1 MSGWGPVGETVI
13 RIGELMAGK
22 LVLAFEDAVAEM
34 LSRQVARSSL
44 RCRSERCDEL
54 VGEVWD
60 LLAEAPSGAGTLEYL
75 RENRVTVVP
84 IWGSGSAYSPL
95 DGRIYLDISQGAA
108 RAALDL
114 AHEATHH
121 EYDHGGLRPDPRQ
134 TPQQQWVDAMVGEET
149 EATARGV
156 EVGNDLAEQGAGM
169 GGVDYPGR
177 DAYNQAADAAEQ
189 AAEAA
194 DPGGDPAGWDEAG
207 RQAGRSAVRR
217 ALEDGTY
224 PAGYDPSG
232 NGISYPDYYGDD
244 WQGRQR

>member
-1 MSGWGPVGETVI
+1 MSDWGPLGESLA
-13 RIGELMAGK
+13 RIGELMADR
-22 LVLAFEDAVAEM
+22 LVQAFKDALAEA
-34 LSRQVARSSL
+34 LSRQVARSRL

-54 VGEVWD
+54 LGEVWD
-60 LLAEAPSGAGTLEYL
+60 LLAEAPSGARTLEYL

-95 DGRIYLDISQGAA
+95 DGRIYLDLSQGAA

-121 EYDHGGLRPDPRQ
+121 EYDRGGLRPDPRQ
-134 TPQQQWVDAMVGEET
+134 TPRQQWVDAMVGEET

-156 EVGNDLAEQGAGM
+156 EVGNDLAEQGVGM

-194 DPGGDPAGWDEAG
+194 DPAGDPAGWEEAG

-217 ALEDGTY
+217 ALENGTY
-224 PAGYDPSG
+224 PAAYDSSG
-232 NGISYPDYYGDD
+232 NGISYPDYYADD
-244 WQGRQR
+244 WQSHQR

>member
-1 MSGWGPVGETVI
+1 MSGWGPLGESVA
-13 RIGELMAGK
+13 RIGELMADK
-22 LVLAFEDAVAEM
+22 LVQAFKDAISEM
-34 LSRQVARSSL
+34 LSHKVARSQL

-54 VGEVWD
+54 LGEVWD
-60 LLAEAPSGAGTLEYL
+60 LLAEAPSGARTLDYL

-95 DGRIYLDISQGAA
+95 DGRVYLDISQGAEK
-108 RAALDL
+108 AALDL

-121 EYDHGGLRPDPRQ
+121 EYDQGGLRPDPRE
-134 TPQQQWVDAMVGEET
+134 TPRQQWVDAMLEEEA

-156 EVGNDLAEQGAGM
+156 EVGNDLADQGAGM

-207 RQAGRSAVRR
+207 RQAGREAVRDT
-217 ALEDGTY
+217 LEDGTY
-224 PAGYDPSG
+224 PAGYDASG
-232 NGISYPDYYGDD
+232 NGISYPDYYADD
-244 WQGRQR
+244 WQARQP